1 MTEQTNSA
9 GENAAAEAS
18 AGTAAPKENQVSFN
32 DLGLSDKVLHAV
44 TDLGF
49 ELPSKI
55 QERAIPVILGGHD
68 LIGQAQT
75 GTGKTAAFALPL
87 LSKTDFTGKD
97 VRILVIL
104 PTRELA
110 IQVAEA
116 FQQFSKYL
124 EDFHVLPI
132 YGGASYETQIRALKR
147 GVQVVVGTPGRVIDL
162 MKREKLDTSHLSA
175 IVLDEG
181 DEMLRM
187 GFIDDIE
194 WILSQIPEERQ
205 MMLFSATMPK
215 PIRKVAERYLHS
227 PVEIRIESK
236 TQTAS
241 TVRQRYW
248 LVSGMHKIDAM
259 ARLLEVEPYDAVL
272 IFVRTK
278 NDAEEVSQKLAAR
291 GFACDALH
299 GDIPQKMR
307 EKIVDKLRNGQLDIL
322 VATDVAARG
331 LDVDR
336 ITHVI
341 NYDIP
346 YDSETYVHRIGRTG
360 RAGREGDAIL
370 FISPRERR
378 ALRTIEQSTHQKIE
392 PMKMPT
398 TDDINKHRVEAFK
411 QKILDGL
418 GADDLEPYAE
428 IIAEILE
435 DDSIDPTDLCAVLA
449 KMANGNEPLTIEKP
463 AEEPEQTDFDE
474 IDSARAGRMEK
485 IEQEKIERDGRRL
498 STEAMPLRDFP
509 DIKMVKYRVAVGR
522 RDGVKPGQIV
532 GAIANEGDIES
543 KYIGHIDIF
552 GSFSTVD
559 LPEMPDEVHD
569 ILARAMVC
577 GKPLD
582 IRVYDQ
588 VEEDSGEPGRGDFPR
603 GGRSRPRFFS
613 ERHGRGDYS
622 DKGSRRGGKPDF
634 RGEDRRERSGFR
646 GDRKD
651 RFPKSRD
658 FGGRRGSRPFN
669 RSGSR

>member
-1 MTEQTNSA
+1 MTEEIKSA
-9 GENAAAEAS
+9 EENAAAG
-18 AGTAAPKENQVSFN
+18 AGTENGSAAPQENQISFR
-32 DLGLSDKVLHAV
+32 DLGLSEQVLHAV

-55 QERAIPVILGGHD
+55 QEKAIPAILEGHD

-87 LSKTDFTGKD
+87 LSRTDYSGKD

-124 EDFHVLPI
+124 DGFHVLPI
-132 YGGASYETQIRALKR
+132 YGGASYETQIRALRR

-215 PIRKVAERYLHS
+215 PIRKVAERYLRS

-278 NDAEEVSQKLAAR
+278 NDAEEVSQKLSAR

-331 LDVDR
+331 LDVER

-378 ALRTIEQSTHQKIE
+378 ALRAIEQSTHQKIE

-398 TDDINKHRVEAFK
+398 ADDINKHRVEAFK

-428 IIAEILE
+428 IVAEILE

-449 KMANGNEPLTIEKP
+449 KMANGSEPLTIEQTE
-463 AEEPEQTDFDE
+463 EEPRQTDFE
-474 IDSARAGRMEK
+474 ELDSQRAGRMEK
-485 IEQEKIERDGRRL
+485 LEREKSERDERRL
-498 STEAMPLRDFP
+498 STEAAQLRDFP
-509 DIKMVKYRVAVGR
+509 EIKMVKYRVAVGR

-543 KYIGHIDIF
+543 RYIGHIDIY

-569 ILARAMVC
+569 VLARAMVC

-582 IRVYDQ
+582 IRPYDQ
-588 VEEDSGEPGRGDFPR
+588 VEEDDDASGPSSFPR

-613 ERHGRGDYS
+613 DRHGRRDGRS
-622 DKGSRRGGKPDF
+622 DF
-634 RGEDRRERSGFR
+634 RGDDGHRGRPGFR

-651 RFPKSRD
+651 HFSKPRD
-658 FGGRRGSRPFN
+658 FGGRKGGRTFNRTGSR
-669 RSGSR
+669 